1 VSEALIAPSQAHG
14 VTPPRE
20 RRPLAIFASS
30 GDGERRR
37 RPADVFALWTG
48 VLIVLA
54 SAIDRHHPS
63 QTLNGLTAFLHS
75 LPDWLQTVLGGLVAA
90 GSVYVALVFFLA
102 VVAHDRRGLV
112 RDLLVG
118 AALTLFAVMVVRW
131 IVDGSWPSLKAALDG
146 DGAGFPV
153 ARVSFVTA
161 LVLIA
166 TPHVIRPIRR
176 LGQLSIVVTMVGAV
190 ALEFGD
196 AAQTLGAFGVGLG
209 VAAIVHLWFGSP
221 GGAPSVYHI
230 HEAIESVGVR
240 AGKLRP
246 VRHGPPG
253 PLVLHAEDPD
263 GELLVI
269 KVHGR
274 DAADSQLLAKTW
286 RFLWYRDS
294 GPLIL
299 SRLQQ
304 VEHEAVATFLVN
316 RTGGR
321 TPEVV
326 AMTTTDRGDAVLV
339 LKPPA
344 GLASLVH
351 WDEAHLEDAW
361 RQLASLRAAGVA
373 HGALDATTL
382 EVDGRGDIVVDQLA
396 TATVSAAPE
405 HLHRDVAALLTLTAM
420 STGVDAA
427 VAMGVRSVGR
437 DALDAAVPYIQPA
450 ALTPWLRRAAAD
462 SKLEFDDLR
471 DTIAD
476 HLGADKPDLVQLQRV
491 TVGRVVMTT
500 VTVLGFWF
508 IISRLAGVDFN
519 ALWNSIKNATWG
531 WVFIALL
538 TGQLA
543 RVAQAVSTIGASE
556 HDLPLG
562 PTVALHFALTFIN
575 VAVPATAAKV
585 AVEMRYYQKQGAP
598 RTEALTAG
606 VIDSFS
612 GFLGQILI
620 LIITLGFGAA
630 SLNFNFSSLS
640 FDLDAG
646 HVLVLALVLVAIG
659 GIALVAIGRLRR
671 WVIDFV
677 RQAIGAIRSL
687 KSARRVLLL
696 FGGNIAGE
704 IVFASTL
711 GFCALAVGYHI
722 SLANLLAVN
731 VLVGLFAGLMPLP
744 SVGVTEAAITAGL
757 VAVGMPQAD
766 SLAAAILYRCCTFYL
781 PPLWG
786 YVALRWLTKND
797 YL

>member
-1 VSEALIAPSQAHG
+1 M
-14 VTPPRE
+14 
-20 RRPLAIFASS
+20 
-30 GDGERRR
+30 
-37 RPADVFALWTG
+37 
-48 VLIVLA
+48 
-54 SAIDRHHPS
+54 
-63 QTLNGLTAFLHS
+63 LH
-75 LPDWLQTVLGGLVAA
+75 T
-90 GSVYVALVFFLA
+90 
-102 VVAHDRRGLV
+102 
-112 RDLLVG
+112 
-118 AALTLFAVMVVRW
+118 
-131 IVDGSWPSLKAALDG
+131 
-146 DGAGFPV
+146 
-153 ARVSFVTA
+153 
-161 LVLIA
+161 
-166 TPHVIRPIRR
+166 
-176 LGQLSIVVTMVGAV
+176 
-190 ALEFGD
+190 
-196 AAQTLGAFGVGLG
+196 
-209 VAAIVHLWFGSP
+209 
-221 GGAPSVYHI
+221 
-230 HEAIESVGVR
+230 
-240 AGKLRP
+240 
-246 VRHGPPG
+246 
-253 PLVLHAEDPD
+253 EDPD
-263 GELLVI
+263 GNLLIV

-274 DAADSQLLAKTW
+274 DAADSQLVAKTW

-294 GPLIL
+294 GPLIV

-304 VEHEAVATFLVN
+304 VEHEAVTTFLVK
-316 RTGGR
+316 RTGAR
-321 TPEVV
+321 APDVV

-344 GLASLVH
+344 GLASVVC
-351 WDEAHLEDAW
+351 WDEPHLEEAW

-382 EVDGRGDIVVDQLA
+382 EVDTRGDVVVDQLA

-405 HLHRDVAALLTLTAM
+405 NLHRDVAALLTLTAL
-420 STGVDAA
+420 SVGVDAA
-427 VAMGVRSVGR
+427 VPIGVRAVGP
-437 DALDAAVPYIQPA
+437 DELAAAVPYIQPA
-450 ALTPWLRRAAAD
+450 ALTPWLRHAVGRSD
-462 SKLEFDDLR
+462 LEFDDLR
-471 DTIAD
+471 DEVAES
-476 HLGADKPDLVQLQRV
+476 LGTDKPDLVQLRRV
-491 TVGRVVMTT
+491 TVGNVLMTT
-500 VTVLGFWF
+500 VTILGFWF

-519 ALWNSIKNATWG
+519 SLWNSLKNATWG

-562 PTVALHFALTFIN
+562 PTIALHFALTFIN

-630 SLNFNFSSLS
+630 SLNFDFASLS

-646 HVLVLALVLVAIG
+646 HVLVLALVLVVVG
-659 GIALVAIGRLRR
+659 GITLLAIARLRQ
-671 WVIDFV
+671 WVFDFV
-677 RQAIGAIRSL
+677 RQAIGAVRSL

-744 SVGVTEAAITAGL
+744 SVGLTEAAITAGL

-766 SLAAAILYRCCTFYL
+766 SLAAAILYRCCTFYF

-786 YVALRWLTKND
+786 YVALRWLTKQD